1 MGGRG
6 SWSLGGGVWHGYV
19 WRGYGIDG
27 CTSMGMAW
35 ERAGGYLEVG
45 NEGNGQPIECC
56 PQSEGRGM
64 PSLFEHC
71 VCEEAI
77 TLVHSYFDCAPSPS
91 FKQCVIHH
99 SILPAPSNPP
109 FTIMQPSP
117 VLHLH
122 PPHHHHHSNLH
133 KPNNPEASQGI
144 FPQTPPPLRSTLTY
158 KLSARRCAASFSR
171 IVAATY
177 LNPAAAP
184 APRARAATVM
194 VRAAGVARVL

>member
-1 MGGRG
+1 MGARA
-6 SWSLGGGVWHGYV
+6 WAWHGN
-19 WRGYGIDG
+19 GQAGIWKLG
-27 CTSMGMAW
+27 MRVMGSRSNVALRV
-35 ERAGGYLEVG
+35 RAGGCLA
-45 NEGNGQPIECC
+45 
-56 PQSEGRGM
+56 
-64 PSLFEHC
+64 LFEHC

-91 FKQCVIHH
+91 FIQCVIHH

-122 PPHHHHHSNLH
+122 PPFHHHHSNLH

-177 LNPAAAP
+177 LNAAAAP